1 MVSSGLDA
9 NDADRNSSASEGAYQ
24 SQSARPDWIKLAL
37 DAPMVA
43 DPGERIVYGSANP
56 LIVGGIESYK
66 WFMDPTGIVYM
77 GGGLYLRP
85 RAMLKIGQLY
95 LNGGT
100 WNGRR
105 ILSQEWVDESR
116 PSRR

>member
-1 MVSSGLDA
+1 MDLSKQPNVTI
-9 NDADRNSSASEGAYQ
+9 
-24 SQSARPDWIKLAL
+24 PLAEAIIL
-37 DAPMVA
+37 LTRL
-43 DPGERIVYGSANP
+43 GKS
-56 LIVGGIESYK
+56 LGITYHK
-66 WFMDPTGIVYM
+66 WFIDPTGIVYM

-85 RAMLKIGQLY
+85 RDMLKIGQLY